1 MNSKDEIK
9 KLGENLSSVMSE
21 LAETVRLKKE
31 LDARDVSQP
40 LLDLEAALEAAKTG
54 KEHTLKLF
62 ASGAGTRKDLE
73 MSQSK
78 VDAISN
84 AIIGEKEIIDATEEL
99 KRELSQK
106 IQDLNQ
112 KERGAYHKFWFAVTK
127 FLQDG
132 IANTVKDEVS
142 LAWMAALKAGGR
154 ATYRDFLVSTF
165 PQPSIDS
172 ITELQPRL
180 EKEYGVK

>member
-1 MNSKDEIK
+1 MNSEIK
-9 KLGENLSSVMSE
+9 ELGKKLSNVMSE
-21 LAETVRLKKE
+21 LTEVSRLKKE

-78 VDAISN
+78 VDAISK
-84 AIIGEKEIIDATEEL
+84 AITNEKEIIDATEDL
-99 KRELSQK
+99 QRELSQK

-112 KERGAYHKFWFAVTK
+112 KEQGAHHAYFYAVSESLK
-127 FLQDG
+127 HD
-132 IANTVKDEVS
+132 IATAMKDEVYF
-142 LAWMAALKAGGR
+142 AWTAALAAVGR
-154 ATYRDFLVSTF
+154 SYSDFLVSIF
-165 PQPSIDS
+165 PRPSTER
-172 ITELQPRL
+172 ITELQSRL
-180 EKEYGVK
+180 KKEYGVK

>member
-1 MNSKDEIK
+1 MKYKIK
-9 KLGENLSSVMSE
+9 ELGKNLRNVMSE
-21 LAETVRLKKE
+21 LTEVSMLKKE

-40 LLDLEAALEAAKTG
+40 LLDLETALTASKTG

-62 ASGAGTRKDLE
+62 ASGAGTRKDLQ

-78 VDAISN
+78 VDAISK
-84 AIIGEKEIIDATEEL
+84 AITNEKEIIDATEDL
-99 KRELSQK
+99 QRELSQK

-112 KERGAYHKFWFAVTK
+112 KERGAYRKFWFAVTK